1 MTERLIRIA
10 LAFVVAF
17 VFAGRMEAAAQ
28 HCARLALE
36 LAAPKAVEA
45 EAPKPE
51 GQQAEATPC
60 HGGHEMAMTAEAP
73 EKAAAKAQHHG
84 KAGERCDCVGVLKA
98 FADIGAAGRSAHIE
112 PYEWAR
118 PEAAVF
124 ASIEPSPALRPP
136 RA

>member
-1 MTERLIRIA
+1 MFERLIRIA
-10 LAFVVAF
+10 FAFAVAF

-36 LAAPKAVEA
+36 TKTAAE
-45 EAPKPE
+45 
-51 GQQAEATPC
+51 TMSC
-60 HGGHEMAMTAEAP
+60 HHGGDEMAQKTESP
-73 EKAAAKAQHHG
+73 VKHHDRS
-84 KAGERCDCVGVLKA
+84 GEHCDCVGVLKGFSEVGSA
-98 FADIGAAGRSAHIE
+98 VQSAHIE

-118 PEAAVF
+118 PEAAAF

>member
-1 MTERLIRIA
+1 MFERLIRIA
-10 LAFVVAF
+10 FAFAVAF

-36 LAAPKAVEA
+36 TKTEAPKAEA
-45 EAPKPE
+45 AAETMSCHHGGDEMAQKTEAPVK
-51 GQQAEATPC
+51 
-60 HGGHEMAMTAEAP
+60 
-73 EKAAAKAQHHG
+73 HHDRS
-84 KAGERCDCVGVLKA
+84 GERCDCVGVLKG
-98 FADIGAAGRSAHIE
+98 FSEIGSAMQSAHIE

-118 PEAAVF
+118 PEAAAF

>member
-1 MTERLIRIA
+1 MIERLIRIT
-10 LAFVVAF
+10 LAFAVAF

-36 LAAPKAVEA
+36 LVAPKTAVAPTA
-45 EAPKPE
+45 EA
-51 GQQAEATPC
+51 PC

-73 EKAAAKAQHHG
+73 AKAQHHG

-98 FADIGAAGRSAHIE
+98 FAEIGAAARSAHIE

-118 PEAAVF
+118 PDAASF
-124 ASIEPSPALRPP
+124 ASIEPQPDWRPP
-136 RA
+136 RT